1 MCGIAGIF
9 SLEHFPE
16 LPSQLKKMNAAIAH
30 RGPDDEGYVEIS
42 REAGLMTPLH
52 GDESVRE
59 FKETTSHIA
68 DSTSRPTADIGLAH
82 RRFSII
88 DLHSR
93 AHQPFFDTQ
102 KTCCLVFNGEI
113 YNYREI
119 KKYLI
124 GKGHTFR
131 TESDTEVF
139 VESYKHWSYEC
150 FSHFN
155 GFWSAALYDSR
166 TNELILSRDRI
177 GKKQIYYAVT
187 GGRLYFASE
196 IKALLSIESIGS
208 NAALNEPVARGW
220 LIYGRQRI
228 NEQTFFTGIQSFPA
242 ASYAVFSLSVHPSPV
257 HYWRFPRTRL
267 KVGDLPLHE
276 ASRELKSRL
285 TESVRLRLIADV
297 PIGVELSGGMDSS
310 VIAALSATVSK
321 EKPTVYTV
329 RYTDAEEFEEPYA
342 RKVAQRYNLPYTVLD
357 IPPSNL
363 LKEITRFT
371 WLLEEPF
378 HSPNIHANQLMWR
391 EMRARGIRVSLNG
404 GGGDECLAGY
414 SHYYRPAQWELMLQG
429 RISDALRNVLKYSEN
444 KSVARSSLEILL
456 HGLGRR
462 FFDILPLI
470 RSGALRYRKGMP
482 AELYTNSS
490 TLSQQLLL
498 DMERR
503 TMPYWMASGDR
514 DTMGVPIEVRLPFL
528 DYNVLE
534 WTFRM
539 PISYLIANGWHK
551 WVLRHAFQDMLPND
565 VVWRKRKM
573 GFPFPLGQFL
583 RQNSAALR
591 RLEKETDIPNALNVS
606 AITTH
611 GQWCRYSFL
620 LWKSLFID
628 KNSEILDQVERS
640 VSEDPPKEAAYVPR
654 YYDSFSASQTSSKT

>member
-1 MCGIAGIF
+1 
-9 SLEHFPE
+9 
-16 LPSQLKKMNAAIAH
+16 MNAAIAH
-30 RGPDDEGYVEIS
+30 RGPDDEGYVAIS
-42 REAGLMTPLH
+42 RHAGTMIPLH
-52 GDESVRE
+52 GDDSVRE
-59 FKETTSHIA
+59 FKETTPHIS
-68 DSTSRPTADIGLAH
+68 DSTSRPPADIALAH
-82 RRFSII
+82 RRYSII

-93 AHQPFFDTQ
+93 AHQPFFDTE

-119 KKYLI
+119 KDYLI
-124 GKGHTFR
+124 GKGHSFR

-139 VESYKHWSYEC
+139 IESYKHWSYDC

-155 GFWSAALYDSR
+155 GFWSAALYDLR
-166 TNELILSRDRI
+166 TKELILSRDRI
-177 GKKQIYYAVT
+177 GKKQIYYAVS

-208 NAALNEPVARGW
+208 SATLNEAVARGW

-228 NEQTFFTGIQSFPA
+228 DEHTFFSGIRAFPA
-242 ASYAVFSLSVHPSPV
+242 ASYAVLSQSVHPTPIR
-257 HYWRFPRTRL
+257 YWRFPRTRL
-267 KVGDLPLHE
+267 TERDLPLRE
-276 ASRELKSRL
+276 ASRELKARL

-310 VIAALSATVSK
+310 VIAALAASVSK

-329 RYTDAEEFEEPYA
+329 RYTGAEEFEEPYA
-342 RKVAQRYNLPYTVLD
+342 RKVAERYNLPYTVLD

-363 LKEITRFT
+363 LQEITRFT

-414 SHYYRPAQWELMLQG
+414 SHYYRPAQWELIRQG
-429 RISDALRNVLKYSEN
+429 RISDAFRNVLKYSEK
-444 KSVARSSLEILL
+444 KSFARSCLEIML

-470 RSGALRYRKGMP
+470 RSGALRFRNDMP
-482 AELYTNSS
+482 AELYTNRS

-514 DTMGVPIEVRLPFL
+514 DTMGVPVEVRLPFL

-551 WVLRHAFQDMLPND
+551 WVLRHAFQDMLPED
-565 VVWRKRKM
+565 VVWRKQKM
-573 GFPFPLGQFL
+573 GFPFPLDQFL
-583 RQNSAALR
+583 QQNSKALL
-591 RLEKETDIPNALNVS
+591 RLEKNTPVPASLNVNPGTPH
-606 AITTH
+606 AR
-611 GQWCRYSFL
+611 WCRYSFL

-628 KNSEILDQVERS
+628 RNPKLLDEVERS
-640 VSEDPPKEAAYVPR
+640 VSEDAPKEVGYTPR
-654 YYDSFSASQTSSKT
+654 YYASFSASQTSNEA